1 MTIIQMI
8 PIARRAAMLA
18 TSTPADGR
26 SDYYREYMDQLR
38 SGDYQCLRQWIGC
51 MVEEG
56 DQRAIEVMKML
67 IRARLRR
74 AAL

>member
-8 PIARRAAMLA
+8 SIARRALMLA
-18 TSTPADGR
+18 ANTVGGR
-26 SDYYREYMDQLR
+26 FDYYREYMDQLR

-56 DQRAIEVMKML
+56 DQRAIDIMKML